1 MTIELDD
8 WDKDWLARYHTVEEY
23 RRMCKEL
30 FERCAE
36 YARQIDELKAARA
49 PVVRDLRHLSAGC
62 RYPDCTDPGSP
73 LCAGEGR
80 CSVLMAGGCV
90 GPRKETKP

>member
-49 PVVRDLRHLSAGC
+49 PVVRSSCD
-62 RYPDCTDPGSP
+62 YP
-73 LCAGEGR
+73 LCGDMTGR
-80 CSVLMAGGCV
+80 CARLFGGGCS
-90 GPRKETKP
+90 GPSKEAPR

>member
-8 WDKDWLARYHTVEEY
+8 WDKDWLARNHTTEEY

-36 YARQIDELKAARA
+36 YARQIDELKASRA
-49 PVVRDLRHLSAGC
+49 PTARTSC
-62 RYPDCTDPGSP
+62 SYPACTDSVGRCAR
-73 LCAGEGR
+73 LFGGDCAG
-80 CSVLMAGGCV
+80 
-90 GPRKETKP
+90 PTTKVQP

>member
-8 WDKDWLARYHTVEEY
+8 WDKDWLARHHTTEEY

-49 PVVRDLRHLSAGC
+49 PVVRPPCG
-62 RYPDCTDPGSP
+62 YPSCTDLNFRCARLMRGD
-73 LCAGEGR
+73 CAGPSKE
-80 CSVLMAGGCV
+80 A
-90 GPRKETKP
+90 PR

>member
-8 WDKDWLARYHTVEEY
+8 SDKDWLARHHTTEEY

-49 PVVRDLRHLSAGC
+49 PVVRSSCD
-62 RYPDCTDPGSP
+62 YP
-73 LCAGEGR
+73 LCAVLGGR
-80 CSVLMAGGCV
+80 CERLFAGGCS
-90 GPRKETKP
+90 GPSKEVRP